1 MRLSI
6 EPELVDQIKQ
16 DEGLRLTA
24 YWDPIGKVWTVGY
37 GHTGPD
43 VTEGTVWTLAQAEA
57 ALAEDLNTAADEV
70 DRAFPWAES
79 MGVVRWSVLVNM
91 AFNMG
96 LDGLEEFHMML
107 AAAQRGDWV
116 EAAAQMLESLW
127 ATQVKGRA
135 LRLAQQMRTG
145 EWVGTG

>member
-1 MRLSI
+1 MSLSI
-6 EPELVDQIKQ
+6 EPELIEQVKR
-16 DEGLRLTA
+16 DEGLRLKA

-107 AAAQRGDWV
+107 AAAQRGEWDA
-116 EAAAQMLESLW
+116 AAAQMLNSLW
-127 ATQVKGRA
+127 ATQVGDRA
-135 LRLAQQMRTG
+135 TQLAQQMRTG
-145 EWVGTG
+145 EWVMS

>member
-1 MRLSI
+1 MSLSI
-6 EPELVDQIKQ
+6 EPELIQQVKR
-16 DEGLRLTA
+16 DEGLRLKA

-96 LDGLEEFHMML
+96 LERLAEFHMML
-107 AAAQRGDWV
+107 AAAQAGDFE
-116 EAAAQMLESLW
+116 EAATQMLNSLW
-127 ATQVKGRA
+127 ASQVGDRATQ
-135 LRLAQQMRTG
+135 LAQQMRTG
-145 EWVGTG
+145 EWVNA

>member
-1 MRLSI
+1 MSLSI
-6 EPELVDQIKQ
+6 EPELIQQVKR
-16 DEGLRLTA
+16 DEGLRLKA

-116 EAAAQMLESLW
+116 EAAAQMLNSLW

-145 EWVGTG
+145 EWVNA

>member
-70 DRAFPWAES
+70 DRAFPWAEG

-96 LDGLEEFHMML
+96 LERLQEFHMAL
-107 AAAQRGDWV
+107 AAMQSGDF
-116 EAAAQMLESLW
+116 ETAATQMLNSLW
-127 ATQVKGRA
+127 ASQVGDRA
-135 LRLAQQMRTG
+135 KRLAQQMASN
-145 EWVGTG
+145 EWVLA

>member
-145 EWVGTG
+145 EWVVG

>member
-1 MRLSI
+1 MSLSI
-6 EPELVDQIKQ
+6 EPELIQQVKR
-16 DEGLRLTA
+16 DEGLRLKA

>member
-1 MRLSI
+1 MSLSI
-6 EPELVDQIKQ
+6 EPELIQQVKR
-16 DEGLRLTA
+16 DEGLRLKA

-107 AAAQRGDWV
+107 AAAQAGDFE
-116 EAAAQMLESLW
+116 EAATQMLNSLW
-127 ATQVKGRA
+127 ATQVGDRA
-135 LRLAQQMRTG
+135 TQLAQQMRTG
-145 EWVGTG
+145 EWVNA

>member
-1 MRLSI
+1 MSLSI
-6 EPELVDQIKQ
+6 EPELIQQVKR
-16 DEGLRLTA
+16 DEGLRLKA

-96 LDGLEEFHMML
+96 IERLSEFHMML
-107 AAAQRGDWV
+107 AAAQAGDFE
-116 EAAAQMLESLW
+116 EAAAQMLNSLW
-127 ATQVKGRA
+127 ASQVGDRATQ
-135 LRLAQQMRTG
+135 LAQQMRTG
-145 EWVGTG
+145 EWVNA

>member
-1 MRLSI
+1 MSLSI
-6 EPELVDQIKQ
+6 EPELIGQVKR

-70 DRAFPWAES
+70 DRAFPWAEG
-79 MGVVRWSVLVNM
+79 MGVVRWSVFVNM

>member
-1 MRLSI
+1 MQSI
-6 EPELVDQIKQ
+6 EPELIDQIKR
-16 DEGLRLTA
+16 DEGLRLKA

-70 DRAFPWAES
+70 DRAFPWAEQ

-145 EWVGTG
+145 EWVVG

>member
-70 DRAFPWAES
+70 DRAFPWAEG
-79 MGVVRWSVLVNM
+79 MGVIRWAVLVNM

-96 LDGLEEFHMML
+96 LSRLEEFHMAL
-107 AAAQRGDWV
+107 AAMQSGDY
-116 EAAAQMLESLW
+116 ETAAAQMLNSLW
-127 ATQVKGRA
+127 ASQVGDRA
-135 LRLAQQMRTG
+135 MRLAQQMETNK
-145 EWVGTG
+145 WVLA

>member
-1 MRLSI
+1 MSPSI

-43 VTEGTVWTLAQAEA
+43 VTEGTVWTLAKAEA

-70 DRAFPWAES
+70 DRAFPWAKS

-107 AAAQRGDWV
+107 AAAQAENYE
-116 EAAAQMLESLW
+116 EAATQMLESLW

-145 EWVGTG
+145 EWVGI

>member
-1 MRLSI
+1 MSLSI
-6 EPELVDQIKQ
+6 EPELIQQVKR
-16 DEGLRLTA
+16 DEGLRLKA

-127 ATQVKGRA
+127 ATQVGDRA
-135 LRLAQQMRTG
+135 TQLAQQMRTG
-145 EWVGTG
+145 EWVIN

>member
-70 DRAFPWAES
+70 DRAFPWAEG

-91 AFNMG
+91 CFNMG
-96 LDGLEEFHMML
+96 LERLQDFHMAL
-107 AAAQRGDWV
+107 AAMQAGNYP
-116 EAAAQMLESLW
+116 EAATQMLNSLW
-127 ATQVKGRA
+127 ASQVGGRA
-135 LRLAQQMRTG
+135 TRLAQQMETNR
-145 EWVGTG
+145 WVLA

>member
-135 LRLAQQMRTG
+135 LRLAQQMETNK
-145 EWVGTG
+145 WVLA

>member
-1 MRLSI
+1 MSLSI
-6 EPELVDQIKQ
+6 EPELIQQVKR
-16 DEGLRLTA
+16 DEGLRLKA

-107 AAAQRGDWV
+107 AAAQRGEWDA
-116 EAAAQMLESLW
+116 AAAQMLNSLW
-127 ATQVKGRA
+127 ATQVGDRA
-135 LRLAQQMRTG
+135 TQLAQQMRTG
-145 EWVGTG
+145 EWVVG

>member
-1 MRLSI
+1 MSLSI
-6 EPELVDQIKQ
+6 EPELIQQVKR
-16 DEGLRLTA
+16 DEGLRLKA

-145 EWVGTG
+145 EWVVG

>member
-24 YWDPIGKVWTVGY
+24 YWDHIGKVWTVGY

>member
-145 EWVGTG
+145 EWVGI